1 MCRFWTSSW
10 IVRARPIS
18 LRLWARFTLANQPPA
33 AKRAHLNMPPMV
45 LAEPR
50 VECQSTPL
58 QQHQLLCRAWLE
70 GERRGGRAVWWVVEF
85 RAQWLET
92 ASLTTEI
99 KVNNFHQ
106 SISSRHVNVRGKF
119 SDEML
124 LSWVLVEFVVT
135 QFNFISLI
143 LLVLAEGAQST
154 SCEQQSEA
162 APFKPEGTVPSRLAL
177 GAVGHTAR
185 AAGDHLCGRKRN
197 TPVRDSG
204 FVA

>member
-1 MCRFWTSSW
+1 M
-10 IVRARPIS
+10 
-18 LRLWARFTLANQPPA
+18 
-33 AKRAHLNMPPMV
+33 
-45 LAEPR
+45 
-50 VECQSTPL
+50 
-58 QQHQLLCRAWLE
+58 
-70 GERRGGRAVWWVVEF
+70 
-85 RAQWLET
+85 

-106 SISSRHVNVRGKF
+106 SITSRHLNVRGKF
-119 SDEML
+119 SAEML

-177 GAVGHTAR
+177 GGRGAYGTRCWGSPVRQKKKHTGETQWVCYLDR
-185 AAGDHLCGRKRN
+185 REHLMQHLCSLFLSRG
-197 TPVRDSG
+197 
-204 FVA
+204 